1 MKQQQKIRLY
11 QSRDFSGI
19 FDTSIAFIKQNYG
32 AILKGILVFIPITL
46 IATYLLMNLF
56 SFSNMS
62 MTSIGEYEDDP
73 FAIFRSIFDW
83 RFFLGIF
90 IMMVAGYLISL
101 YPMCYMALYAESK
114 DGTVDSKDVWTKVKQ
129 VALPLFGYS
138 IIYGI
143 LISAG
148 WILCLIPGLIISVY
162 LSLYFYTYIIERK
175 GLVETFQRSIELVRH
190 HWWIS
195 SGLITIFSIIASVI
209 GFVFTLPVYG
219 TMIGNLL
226 GIDFLTSEIYI
237 YLTYSLSYTA
247 RMLLSPILI
256 IVLGVMYF
264 SYRSQLDGIGV
275 TDEID
280 MIGVNKEEDQPIQY

>member
-19 FDTSIAFIKQNYG
+19 FDTSITFIKQNYG
-32 AILKGILVFIPITL
+32 AILKGILVFIPIVL
-46 IATYLLMNLF
+46 IATYLLMNLL
-56 SFSNMS
+56 SFSNMN
-62 MTSIGEYEDDP
+62 MTSIGQYEDDP
-73 FAIFRSIFDW
+73 FAILRSVFDW

-90 IMMVAGYLISL
+90 IMMVAGYLMSL

-114 DGTVDSKDVWTKVKQ
+114 DGRVDSKDVWTKVKQ

-138 IIYGI
+138 IIFGI
-143 LISAG
+143 LTSAG

-175 GLVETFQRSIELVRH
+175 GLVETFQRSIDLVRH

-195 SGLITIFSIIASVI
+195 LGLIIIFYIIVWVI
-209 GFVFTLPVYG
+209 NFVVTLPVYG
-219 TMIGNLL
+219 TMLGNLL

-237 YLTYSLSYTA
+237 YITYSLSYA
-247 RMLLSPILI
+247 ANFLLSPILT
-256 IVLGVMYF
+256 IVLGIMYF

-280 MIGVNKEEDQPIQY
+280 MIGVNKEEDQPNQY